1 MCFVTVTNDC
11 PFFAEH
17 TAQIS
22 VCQMGRKCVFPS
34 PSLSCQEIAVHFSPV
49 HSFWQLALRCMSQE
63 EVTVLYITQAQEM
76 ERQGK
81 YKEAER

>member
-17 TAQIS
+17 IAEIP
-22 VCQMGRKCVFPS
+22 VCQIGRKYVFPFFTVT
-34 PSLSCQEIAVHFSPV
+34 CQEIAVPFSPMC
-49 HSFWQLALRCMSQE
+49 SFWQLALKCMSRE
-63 EVTVLYITQAQEM
+63 EVAVLYITQAQEM